1 MDNVVVDLSNIKAA
15 IFDMDGTMI
24 NNMAFHKK
32 AWKEYFKRKGIDLTD
47 EDFKKKISGANN
59 AKIFENMLGRAPT
72 PEEVRKY
79 GYEKETI
86 YREIYAPE
94 IREVEGLH
102 NILHQLKEK
111 GLKIGIA
118 TTAIEPNRDFA
129 LDALGLHGQ
138 FDVIVGDEHVIHGK
152 PDPEIYLLAAEQL
165 NVQPENCI
173 IYEDSPPGIQSAKSA
188 GMKVIAL
195 LTSHTPEDLFGA
207 DYIVK
212 DFSQIELI

>member
-1 MDNVVVDLSNIKAA
+1 MDNVIVDLSNIKAA

-47 EDFKKKISGANN
+47 EDFKRKISGANN
-59 AKIFENMLGRAPT
+59 AKIFENMLGRVLT
-72 PEEVRKY
+72 PEEVKEY
-79 GYEKETI
+79 GHEKETI

-94 IREVEGLH
+94 IKEVEGLH
-102 NILHQLKEK
+102 NILNQLKAK
-111 GLKIGIA
+111 GLKLGIA

-138 FDVIVGDEHVIHGK
+138 FDAIVGDEHVTHGK
-152 PDPEIYLLAAEQL
+152 PDPEIYLLAAKRL
-165 NVQPENCI
+165 DVQPKQCI
-173 IYEDSPPGIQSAKSA
+173 VFEDTPPGIQSAKGA
-188 GMKVIAL
+188 GMKVVAL
-195 LTSHTPEDLFGA
+195 LTSHVEEDLLGA

-212 DFSQIELI
+212 DFSQVELL